1 MFTGLVEGR
10 GRVQSFEP
18 MDGWWRLVVKVPNT
32 EGLELG
38 ASVAIDGACLT
49 AVAVHGD
56 EVSFDV
62 ISETMQRSTIGDRKV
77 GDEVYVELA
86 LRFGDEVGGHLV
98 SGHVFD
104 TGRIET
110 VTKTGETCDIHVAAS
125 AETMRYIFEKGYI
138 AISGISLTVGLCE
151 GEGFFLHLI
160 PETLARTTLGSAK
173 PGDRVNLEVD
183 PITVAAVETV
193 ERIKAQEALA

>member
-56 EVSFDV
+56 E
-62 ISETMQRSTIGDRKV
+62 DR
-77 GDEVYVELA
+77 
-86 LRFGDEVGGHLV
+86 
-98 SGHVFD
+98 
-104 TGRIET
+104 
-110 VTKTGETCDIHVAAS
+110 
-125 AETMRYIFEKGYI
+125 
-138 AISGISLTVGLCE
+138 
-151 GEGFFLHLI
+151 
-160 PETLARTTLGSAK
+160 
-173 PGDRVNLEVD
+173 
-183 PITVAAVETV
+183 
-193 ERIKAQEALA
+193 

>member
-49 AVAVHGD
+49 AVAVH
-56 EVSFDV
+56 
-62 ISETMQRSTIGDRKV
+62 
-77 GDEVYVELA
+77 
-86 LRFGDEVGGHLV
+86 GDEVGGHLV